1 MNSEQG
7 RELGSHTTLRD
18 EAYEEII
25 GADRDLTPRYGWQ
38 YKYFYN
44 TVKIFNCATPSLE
57 QRGGSSQGPDLSNHH

>member
-1 MNSEQG
+1 MQLFKYTLYFVDIHIANTIRAGCEQG

-38 YKYFYN
+38 
-44 TVKIFNCATPSLE
+44 
-57 QRGGSSQGPDLSNHH
+57 